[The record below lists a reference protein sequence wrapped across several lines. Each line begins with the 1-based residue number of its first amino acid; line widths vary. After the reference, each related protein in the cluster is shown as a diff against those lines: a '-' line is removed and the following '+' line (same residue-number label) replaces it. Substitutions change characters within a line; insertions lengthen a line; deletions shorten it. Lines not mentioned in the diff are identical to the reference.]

1 MPLHLTEA
9 DVAALLS
16 PADALD
22 VVEGSFVRLAEGTVD
37 NRPRYRLRL
46 ERGQLAVMAAVDHGL
61 GVAGVKTYAAGRGG
75 ASFVVVLFGE
85 ETQELLAVIEADE
98 LGRLRTGAASAVAA
112 RHLARP
118 GARSL
123 GVIGC
128 GRQAAMQ

>member
-1 MPLHLTEA
+1 MS
-9 DVAALLS
+9 AA
-16 PADALD
+16 
-22 VVEGSFVRLAEGTVD
+22 
-37 NRPRYRLRL
+37 
-46 ERGQLAVMAAVDHGL
+46 DHGL

-75 ASFVVVLFGE
+75 AAFVVALFSE
-85 ETQELLAVIEADE
+85 ETKELLAVLEADE

-128 GRQAAMQ
+128 GHQAETQVAALRVALPGLRRVVVYC